1 MAGNSQRRGATRK
14 PGSKKGAQIGS
25 GGRNRRALEGR
36 GPTPKAEDR
45 TYHVAGKRKA
55 AAEAEADGSGRDA
68 APRRGAAPRGSDDRA
83 GRPGAE
89 RTGGRGSSERAGGRG
104 APART
109 GGRAAPDRGGRPA
122 PDRGGRAAR
131 PTSRDQRPASAGR
144 TRTGKTIAEVVAG
157 RNSVVEALRAGIP
170 CNGVWIAHRTDSD
183 ERLKE
188 ILKVVGERG
197 LPLLEVTKPELDR
210 LTDGVV
216 HQGVAIQV
224 PPYEY
229 ADLEG
234 ILFQAKRTG
243 KPALVVA
250 LDGVTDPRNL
260 GAVLRSAG
268 AFGVH
273 GVVVPERRAAGVTA
287 SAWKVSAGAAAR
299 VPVARVT
306 NLVRALIELRDAGCT
321 IVGLDGEGTT
331 TIGDLDVSTDPVVLV
346 IGSEGKGLGRLVRE
360 TCDVIAAIPIRGEV
374 ESLNAGVAAGIS
386 LYEVARIRSA
396 R

>member
-14 PGSKKGAQIGS
+14 PGSKKGASVGS
-25 GGRNRRALEGR
+25 GGRNRRGLEGK

-45 TYHVAGKRKA
+45 TYHVAHKRK
-55 AAEAEADGSGRDA
+55 AEAEAGRTATGGPRVAGSRTADAGTGRPA
-68 APRRGAAPRGSDDRA
+68 GPRGTGRGATDR
-83 GRPGAE
+83 
-89 RTGGRGSSERAGGRG
+89 SGGRG
-104 APART
+104 APERS
-109 GGRAAPDRGGRPA
+109 GGRPA
-122 PDRGGRAAR
+122 RQ
-131 PTSRDQRPASAGR
+131 TSREQRPASAGR
-144 TRTGKTIAEVVAG
+144 TRSGKTLAEVVAG
-157 RNSVVEALRAGIP
+157 RNAVVEALRAGIP
-170 CNGVWIAHRTDSD
+170 CGGVWIAHRTDSD

-188 ILKVVGERG
+188 ILKYVGERG

-234 ILFQAKRTG
+234 ILHQARRTG
-243 KPALVVA
+243 KPALIVA
-250 LDGVTDPRNL
+250 LDGITDPRNL

-299 VPVARVT
+299 VPVAQVT
-306 NLVRALIELRDAGCT
+306 NLVRALTELREAGCT
-321 IVGLDGEGTT
+321 IVGLDGEGTMP
-331 TIGDLDVSTDPVVLV
+331 IGDLSVATEPVVLV
-346 IGSEGKGLGRLVRE
+346 VGSEGKGLGRLVRQ
-360 TCDVIAAIPIRGEV
+360 TCDLIAAIPIRSEV

-386 LYEVARIRSA
+386 LYEVSRIRSA
-396 R
+396 G